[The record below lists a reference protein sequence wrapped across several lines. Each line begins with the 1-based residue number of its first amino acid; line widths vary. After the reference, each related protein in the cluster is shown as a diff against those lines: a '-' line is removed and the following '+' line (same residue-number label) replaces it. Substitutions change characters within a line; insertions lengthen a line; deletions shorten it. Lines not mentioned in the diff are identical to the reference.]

1 MYLITIICYFIKY
14 IIKTILQINKI
25 VVSNSVPNCLL
36 LFSGESARK
45 DSIAGPE
52 VLAQQQAVMAAV
64 EAEIKQKN
72 SVVNSS
78 AFSSV

>member
-1 MYLITIICYFIKY
+1 MHTY
-14 IIKTILQINKI
+14 ILLS
-25 VVSNSVPNCLL
+25 VSNCLL
-36 LFSGESARK
+36 LFSGESVRK

>member
-1 MYLITIICYFIKY
+1 MIYR
-14 IIKTILQINKI
+14 
-25 VVSNSVPNCLL
+25 
-36 LFSGESARK
+36 GESARK

-72 SVVNSS
+72 SVENPS
-78 AFSSV
+78 AFSTVGIYTLTLTGA

>member
-1 MYLITIICYFIKY
+1 M
-14 IIKTILQINKI
+14 NK
-25 VVSNSVPNCLL
+25 
-36 LFSGESARK
+36 LFFDVQYRGESARK

-78 AFSSV
+78 AFSTVNLIKWIMISIFKYSRY

>member
-1 MYLITIICYFIKY
+1 MNTIYR
-14 IIKTILQINKI
+14 IL
-25 VVSNSVPNCLL
+25 LH
-36 LFSGESARK
+36 FRGESARK

-72 SVVNSS
+72 SAGNSS
-78 AFSSV
+78 ALSSVC